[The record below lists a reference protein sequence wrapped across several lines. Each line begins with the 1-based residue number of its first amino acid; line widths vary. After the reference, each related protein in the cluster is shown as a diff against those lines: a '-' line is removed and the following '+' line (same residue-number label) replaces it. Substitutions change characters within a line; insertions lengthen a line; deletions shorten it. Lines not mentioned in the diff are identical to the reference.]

1 MRLFGLDHLS
11 HTDTKQH
18 QLHQQAS
25 LDAAKDSAAP
35 SLFIPSPQVS
45 DSTRVSQPAP
55 PPAPASSSLAGP
67 VASSRPAR
75 SSDAAATN
83 EPDSVTAGAA
93 AAAAAPA
100 PASLSHPPPVVGRVW
115 GGPSVAAH
123 GVVASTASPLPTAR
137 RGRQTTPLS
146 VRLAN
151 SLDAEAANATA
162 REAVM
167 GKERFDTGKSQ
178 MISSR

>member
-25 LDAAKDSAAP
+25 LDAAKDSATP

-55 PPAPASSSLAGP
+55 LPAPASSSSAAP

-83 EPDSVTAGAA
+83 EPDSVTAK

-100 PASLSHPPPVVGRVW
+100 APASVSHPPPVVGRVW
-115 GGPSVAAH
+115 GGPSGAAH

-137 RGRQTTPLS
+137 RGRQATPLS